1 MVPAVCLSATFQAV
15 WRLTGMDP
23 AGALDPLPIVLIAIA
38 WIAVAI
44 LWFGIAVRTNRKA

>member
-1 MVPAVCLSATFQAV
+1 
-15 WRLTGMDP
+15 MDP
-23 AGALDPLPIVLIAIA
+23 SGALDPLPFVLIAIA